1 MPVAKLNDAFVR
13 NVKLPKADG
22 KRQITYLHNLE
33 RGLAEVRRD
42 PTSCVSIKNADD
54 RELCR
59 QRAGTR

>member
-1 MPVAKLNDAFVR
+1 MPVKLTMPSCATSNC
-13 NVKLPKADG
+13 PKPHG